1 MTQNNYAIPPE
12 FSARANTSA
21 EQYAQAYAH
30 SIESPAASDEFWAK
44 RAENIDWIKKPTK
57 ISKIGTNFEDELR
70 KIYKIKSVINTA
82 FGIQI
87 DFYKKPEKDEILNL
101 VDSEVKFKGASI
113 FILFN

>member
-1 MTQNNYAIPPE
+1 MKTFREYFITEAVKE
-12 FSARANTSA
+12 DKK
-21 EQYAQAYAH
+21 EQ
-30 SIESPAASDEFWAK
+30 
-44 RAENIDWIKKPTK
+44 KPTK

-101 VDSEVKFKGASI
+101 VDSEVKFKGNSI

>member
-1 MTQNNYAIPPE
+1 MKTFREYFITEADKNVK
-12 FSARANTSA
+12 
-21 EQYAQAYAH
+21 
-30 SIESPAASDEFWAK
+30 DETK
-44 RAENIDWIKKPTK
+44 TKVSK
-57 ISKIGTNFEDELR
+57 ISTNFEDELR

-101 VDSEVKFKGASI
+101 VDSEVKFKSASI

>member
-1 MTQNNYAIPPE
+1 MKTFREYFITEAVKE
-12 FSARANTSA
+12 DKK
-21 EQYAQAYAH
+21 
-30 SIESPAASDEFWAK
+30 DETK
-44 RAENIDWIKKPTK
+44 TK

-87 DFYKKPEKDEILNL
+87 DFYKKPEKDEILAL
-101 VDSEVKFKGASI
+101 VDSEVKFKGTSI